1 MTRMIRSTLALAA
14 VGTLA
19 VAGVAEAKT
28 YKINAKTVGKQ
39 VGVKLTAKITDPVL
53 GKCTMTGK
61 LVIPDT
67 QQVWKCK
74 GGTIRLTGH
83 GTTGAENNAKGT
95 WKVTGGTGKFKG
107 AKGSATLSGATT
119 AEDPARALYT
129 ITGTLTY

>member
-1 MTRMIRSTLALAA
+1 MTRRIRSTIVLAA
-14 VGTLA
+14 VGSLA
-19 VAGVAEAKT
+19 LAGVAEAKT

-39 VGVKLTAKITDPVL
+39 VGVKLSANITDPVL

-74 GGTIRLTGH
+74 GGTFRLIGH
-83 GTTGAENNAKGT
+83 GTTGAANDAKGT

-107 AKGSATLSGATT
+107 ASGKGTFAGKLSTAKFTYKGS
-119 AEDPARALYT
+119 
-129 ITGTLTY
+129 IKV

>member
-1 MTRMIRSTLALAA
+1 MTRRIRSTIVLAA
-14 VGTLA
+14 VGSLA
-19 VAGVAEAKT
+19 LAGVAEAKT

-39 VGVKLTAKITDPVL
+39 VGVKLSAKITDPVL

-74 GGTIRLTGH
+74 GGTFKLIGH
-83 GTTGAENNAKGT
+83 GTTGAANDAKGT

-107 AKGSATLSGATT
+107 ASGKGTFAGKLSTAKFTYKGS
-119 AEDPARALYT
+119 
-129 ITGTLTY
+129 IKV

>member
-1 MTRMIRSTLALAA
+1 MTRRIRSTVALAA
-14 VGTLA
+14 VASLA
-19 VAGVAEAKT
+19 LTGVAEAKT

-39 VGVKLTAKITDPVL
+39 VGVKLSAKITDPVL

-74 GGTIRLTGH
+74 GGTFKLTGH
-83 GTTGAENNAKGT
+83 GTTGAANDAKGT

-107 AKGSATLSGATT
+107 ATGKGTFAGKLSTAKFTYKGS
-119 AEDPARALYT
+119 
-129 ITGTLTY
+129 IKV